1 MTMSK
6 KPKYERSDDYRYQYI
21 RAHPGFMGKY
31 YLCPYCGR
39 IMLKKTMQV
48 DHIVSISL
56 ANKHRA
62 YRVLVPD
69 GNINNLH
76 NLTASCPKCNN
87 RKSDSG
93 GFWIFLARFGV
104 VFYAV
109 IWLLLLGFAAWFAIG
124 AATGHIQRGF
134 LLPYFSAAGNVLMQ
148 GTANAIASIFRFH
161 NTQNLGQPVGK
172 VTTTYNGEKIQVNVY
187 ADRSVILPDGTV
199 RKVKQEVVDA
209 LIAKNQAMNPASTI
223 VRMAPA
229 KPRMT
234 QPEPSQEQV
243 QQPAARV
250 QEPAQPSYQPQ
261 MQMPAQPQQL
271 VMPQN
276 AAVPEMQYQNE
287 PVQQGYDTQM
297 NAPAD
302 MPAQDIP
309 APLAQDPA
317 AEQNASDKKQMFH
330 KGKGK
335 DKKNA
340 SADKKRGKA
349 KAAPAEV
356 QGEGFDGNM
365 PVEKPK
371 KKSKA
376 GVIVAVV
383 LAAVIGGGALGYAYV
398 PAVYDGVNNVLT
410 AVTGKQVGVP
420 APIPSN
426 TGDGNAPTVSQ
437 PQLQQSSGTSENA
450 LNGIDLSGDVT
461 IEFYATVRTAD
472 GREYKVP
479 LSSANLTD
487 GNLKSLLDGSGFTLT
502 SGQ

>member
-1 MTMSK
+1 M
-6 KPKYERSDDYRYQYI
+6 D
-21 RAHPGFMGKY
+21 
-31 YLCPYCGR
+31 
-39 IMLKKTMQV
+39 
-48 DHIVSISL
+48 
-56 ANKHRA
+56 
-62 YRVLVPD
+62 
-69 GNINNLH
+69 
-76 NLTASCPKCNN
+76 
-87 RKSDSG
+87 
-93 GFWIFLARFGV
+93 
-104 VFYAV
+104 
-109 IWLLLLGFAAWFAIG
+109 
-124 AATGHIQRGF
+124 
-134 LLPYFSAAGNVLMQ
+134 
-148 GTANAIASIFRFH
+148 

-229 KPRMT
+229 KPHMT

-261 MQMPAQPQQL
+261 MQ
-271 VMPQN
+271 
-276 AAVPEMQYQNE
+276 
-287 PVQQGYDTQM
+287 
-297 NAPAD
+297 

-340 SADKKRGKA
+340 HADKKRGKA
-349 KAAPAEV
+349 KSAPAEV
-356 QGEGFDGNM
+356 QGEGLDGNM

>member
-1 MTMSK
+1 M
-6 KPKYERSDDYRYQYI
+6 D
-21 RAHPGFMGKY
+21 
-31 YLCPYCGR
+31 
-39 IMLKKTMQV
+39 
-48 DHIVSISL
+48 
-56 ANKHRA
+56 
-62 YRVLVPD
+62 
-69 GNINNLH
+69 
-76 NLTASCPKCNN
+76 
-87 RKSDSG
+87 
-93 GFWIFLARFGV
+93 
-104 VFYAV
+104 
-109 IWLLLLGFAAWFAIG
+109 
-124 AATGHIQRGF
+124 
-134 LLPYFSAAGNVLMQ
+134 
-148 GTANAIASIFRFH
+148 

-234 QPEPSQEQV
+234 QPEPSQEQG
-243 QQPAARV
+243 PAARR
-250 QEPAQPSYQPQ
+250 AGSG
-261 MQMPAQPQQL
+261 AC
-271 VMPQN
+271 
-276 AAVPEMQYQNE
+276 ADE

-340 SADKKRGKA
+340 PADKKRGKA

>member
-1 MTMSK
+1 MAKGNAIVMYLEQARIHGEPIGVTHSEVLFTKPNGYTVQPHNRVVSK
-6 KPKYERSDDYRYQYI
+6 ADN
-21 RAHPGFMGKY
+21 
-31 YLCPYCGR
+31 
-39 IMLKKTMQV
+39 KTMGESFLNELIYV
-48 DHIVSISL
+48 LGAEDGEKRKL
-56 ANKHRA
+56 PYDRE
-62 YRVLVPD
+62 VLVYTSD
-69 GNINNLH
+69 EINSDNYRTYINAVNTGINCPVH
-76 NLTASCPKCNN
+76 NFKLCQKLRRLCDERGYHLFFSNN
-87 RKSDSG
+87 S
-93 GFWIFLARFGV
+93 
-104 VFYAV
+104 
-109 IWLLLLGFAAWFAIG
+109 LLGSTIRNDA
-124 AATGHIQRGF
+124 
-134 LLPYFSAAGNVLMQ
+134 MD
-148 GTANAIASIFRFH
+148 

-261 MQMPAQPQQL
+261 MQMPAQPQQP

-340 SADKKRGKA
+340 PADKKRGKA

>member
-1 MTMSK
+1 M
-6 KPKYERSDDYRYQYI
+6 D
-21 RAHPGFMGKY
+21 
-31 YLCPYCGR
+31 
-39 IMLKKTMQV
+39 
-48 DHIVSISL
+48 
-56 ANKHRA
+56 
-62 YRVLVPD
+62 
-69 GNINNLH
+69 
-76 NLTASCPKCNN
+76 
-87 RKSDSG
+87 
-93 GFWIFLARFGV
+93 
-104 VFYAV
+104 
-109 IWLLLLGFAAWFAIG
+109 
-124 AATGHIQRGF
+124 
-134 LLPYFSAAGNVLMQ
+134 
-148 GTANAIASIFRFH
+148 

-250 QEPAQPSYQPQ
+250 QEP
-261 MQMPAQPQQL
+261 
-271 VMPQN
+271 
-276 AAVPEMQYQNE
+276 EMQYQNE

-317 AEQNASDKKQMFH
+317 AEQNASDKKLMFH

-340 SADKKRGKA
+340 PADKKRGKT

>member
-1 MTMSK
+1 
-6 KPKYERSDDYRYQYI
+6 
-21 RAHPGFMGKY
+21 
-31 YLCPYCGR
+31 
-39 IMLKKTMQV
+39 
-48 DHIVSISL
+48 
-56 ANKHRA
+56 
-62 YRVLVPD
+62 
-69 GNINNLH
+69 
-76 NLTASCPKCNN
+76 
-87 RKSDSG
+87 
-93 GFWIFLARFGV
+93 
-104 VFYAV
+104 
-109 IWLLLLGFAAWFAIG
+109 
-124 AATGHIQRGF
+124 
-134 LLPYFSAAGNVLMQ
+134 
-148 GTANAIASIFRFH
+148 
-161 NTQNLGQPVGK
+161 
-172 VTTTYNGEKIQVNVY
+172 
-187 ADRSVILPDGTV
+187 
-199 RKVKQEVVDA
+199 
-209 LIAKNQAMNPASTI
+209 
-223 VRMAPA
+223 
-229 KPRMT
+229 
-234 QPEPSQEQV
+234 
-243 QQPAARV
+243 
-250 QEPAQPSYQPQ
+250 
-261 MQMPAQPQQL
+261 
-271 VMPQN
+271 
-276 AAVPEMQYQNE
+276 
-287 PVQQGYDTQM
+287 M

-309 APLAQDPA
+309 APVAQDPA

-340 SADKKRGKA
+340 HSDKKRGKA
-349 KAAPAEV
+349 KSAPAEV

-376 GVIVAVV
+376 GVIVAVA

>member
-1 MTMSK
+1 M
-6 KPKYERSDDYRYQYI
+6 D
-21 RAHPGFMGKY
+21 
-31 YLCPYCGR
+31 
-39 IMLKKTMQV
+39 
-48 DHIVSISL
+48 
-56 ANKHRA
+56 
-62 YRVLVPD
+62 
-69 GNINNLH
+69 
-76 NLTASCPKCNN
+76 
-87 RKSDSG
+87 
-93 GFWIFLARFGV
+93 
-104 VFYAV
+104 
-109 IWLLLLGFAAWFAIG
+109 
-124 AATGHIQRGF
+124 
-134 LLPYFSAAGNVLMQ
+134 
-148 GTANAIASIFRFH
+148 

-234 QPEPSQEQV
+234 QPEPSQEQP
-243 QQPAARV
+243 QQP
-250 QEPAQPSYQPQ
+250 
-261 MQMPAQPQQL
+261 

-276 AAVPEMQYQNE
+276 AAVPEMHYQNE

-309 APLAQDPA
+309 APVAQDPA
-317 AEQNASDKKQMFH
+317 AEQNAADKKQMFH

-340 SADKKRGKA
+340 PADKKRGKA

-383 LAAVIGGGALGYAYV
+383 LAAVIGGCALGYAYV

>member
-1 MTMSK
+1 M
-6 KPKYERSDDYRYQYI
+6 D
-21 RAHPGFMGKY
+21 
-31 YLCPYCGR
+31 
-39 IMLKKTMQV
+39 
-48 DHIVSISL
+48 
-56 ANKHRA
+56 
-62 YRVLVPD
+62 
-69 GNINNLH
+69 
-76 NLTASCPKCNN
+76 
-87 RKSDSG
+87 
-93 GFWIFLARFGV
+93 
-104 VFYAV
+104 
-109 IWLLLLGFAAWFAIG
+109 
-124 AATGHIQRGF
+124 
-134 LLPYFSAAGNVLMQ
+134 
-148 GTANAIASIFRFH
+148 

-243 QQPAARV
+243 QQPTARV

-261 MQMPAQPQQL
+261 MQMPAQPQQP

-340 SADKKRGKA
+340 HADKKRGKA
-349 KAAPAEV
+349 KSAPEEV

-365 PVEKPK
+365 PVEKSK

>member
-1 MTMSK
+1 M
-6 KPKYERSDDYRYQYI
+6 D
-21 RAHPGFMGKY
+21 
-31 YLCPYCGR
+31 
-39 IMLKKTMQV
+39 
-48 DHIVSISL
+48 
-56 ANKHRA
+56 
-62 YRVLVPD
+62 
-69 GNINNLH
+69 
-76 NLTASCPKCNN
+76 
-87 RKSDSG
+87 
-93 GFWIFLARFGV
+93 
-104 VFYAV
+104 
-109 IWLLLLGFAAWFAIG
+109 
-124 AATGHIQRGF
+124 
-134 LLPYFSAAGNVLMQ
+134 
-148 GTANAIASIFRFH
+148 

-243 QQPAARV
+243 QQPAAQV

-261 MQMPAQPQQL
+261 MQMPAQPQHP

-317 AEQNASDKKQMFH
+317 AEQNAADKKQMFH

-340 SADKKRGKA
+340 HADKKRGKA
-349 KAAPAEV
+349 KSAPAEV

>member
-1 MTMSK
+1 M
-6 KPKYERSDDYRYQYI
+6 D
-21 RAHPGFMGKY
+21 
-31 YLCPYCGR
+31 
-39 IMLKKTMQV
+39 
-48 DHIVSISL
+48 
-56 ANKHRA
+56 
-62 YRVLVPD
+62 
-69 GNINNLH
+69 
-76 NLTASCPKCNN
+76 
-87 RKSDSG
+87 
-93 GFWIFLARFGV
+93 
-104 VFYAV
+104 
-109 IWLLLLGFAAWFAIG
+109 
-124 AATGHIQRGF
+124 
-134 LLPYFSAAGNVLMQ
+134 
-148 GTANAIASIFRFH
+148 

-243 QQPAARV
+243 QQPAAQV

-261 MQMPAQPQQL
+261 MQMPAQPQQP

-297 NAPAD
+297 NAPA
-302 MPAQDIP
+302 
-309 APLAQDPA
+309 
-317 AEQNASDKKQMFH
+317 
-330 KGKGK
+330 
-335 DKKNA
+335 
-340 SADKKRGKA
+340 
-349 KAAPAEV
+349 EV

-371 KKSKA
+371 KKSRA

>member
-1 MTMSK
+1 M
-6 KPKYERSDDYRYQYI
+6 D
-21 RAHPGFMGKY
+21 
-31 YLCPYCGR
+31 
-39 IMLKKTMQV
+39 
-48 DHIVSISL
+48 
-56 ANKHRA
+56 
-62 YRVLVPD
+62 
-69 GNINNLH
+69 
-76 NLTASCPKCNN
+76 
-87 RKSDSG
+87 
-93 GFWIFLARFGV
+93 
-104 VFYAV
+104 
-109 IWLLLLGFAAWFAIG
+109 
-124 AATGHIQRGF
+124 
-134 LLPYFSAAGNVLMQ
+134 
-148 GTANAIASIFRFH
+148 

-234 QPEPSQEQV
+234 QPEPNQEQV
-243 QQPAARV
+243 QQPAAQV
-250 QEPAQPSYQPQ
+250 QEPA
-261 MQMPAQPQQL
+261 
-271 VMPQN
+271 
-276 AAVPEMQYQNE
+276 
-287 PVQQGYDTQM
+287 QQGYDTQM

-309 APLAQDPA
+309 APVAQDPA
-317 AEQNASDKKQMFH
+317 AEQNASDKKRMFH

-340 SADKKRGKA
+340 HADKKRGKA
-349 KAAPAEV
+349 KSAPAEV
-356 QGEGFDGNM
+356 QGEGFDGSM
-365 PVEKPK
+365 PAEKPK

>member
-1 MTMSK
+1 M
-6 KPKYERSDDYRYQYI
+6 
-21 RAHPGFMGKY
+21 
-31 YLCPYCGR
+31 
-39 IMLKKTMQV
+39 
-48 DHIVSISL
+48 
-56 ANKHRA
+56 
-62 YRVLVPD
+62 
-69 GNINNLH
+69 
-76 NLTASCPKCNN
+76 
-87 RKSDSG
+87 
-93 GFWIFLARFGV
+93 
-104 VFYAV
+104 
-109 IWLLLLGFAAWFAIG
+109 
-124 AATGHIQRGF
+124 
-134 LLPYFSAAGNVLMQ
+134 
-148 GTANAIASIFRFH
+148 
-161 NTQNLGQPVGK
+161 
-172 VTTTYNGEKIQVNVY
+172 
-187 ADRSVILPDGTV
+187 
-199 RKVKQEVVDA
+199 
-209 LIAKNQAMNPASTI
+209 
-223 VRMAPA
+223 
-229 KPRMT
+229 
-234 QPEPSQEQV
+234 
-243 QQPAARV
+243 
-250 QEPAQPSYQPQ
+250 
-261 MQMPAQPQQL
+261 
-271 VMPQN
+271 
-276 AAVPEMQYQNE
+276 
-287 PVQQGYDTQM
+287 
-297 NAPAD
+297 
-302 MPAQDIP
+302 
-309 APLAQDPA
+309 AQDPA

-340 SADKKRGKA
+340 HADKKRGKA
-349 KAAPAEV
+349 KSAPAEV

-450 LNGIDLSGDVT
+450 INGIDLSGDVT